1 MRRDLKNR
9 LFRAAAAANETSWA
23 DLQSAQHRSLLR
35 ARVKICD
42 GISEALREKGVE
54 PEGVSV
60 WREEAAA
67 ELANI
72 PDTPELRAADEAILS
87 RARSEKA
94 DTGALER
101 IMKRLER
108 MRAAPPGKHFA
119 P

>member
-9 LFRAAAAANETSWA
+9 LFRAAAAANKTSWA
-23 DLQSAQHRSLLR
+23 DLQSAQHRSVLR
-35 ARVKICD
+35 ARVKIYD
-42 GISEALREKGVE
+42 GISEALRGKGVE
-54 PEGVSV
+54 PELSV

-87 RARSEKA
+87 RGYSEKA
-94 DTGALER
+94 DSGALER